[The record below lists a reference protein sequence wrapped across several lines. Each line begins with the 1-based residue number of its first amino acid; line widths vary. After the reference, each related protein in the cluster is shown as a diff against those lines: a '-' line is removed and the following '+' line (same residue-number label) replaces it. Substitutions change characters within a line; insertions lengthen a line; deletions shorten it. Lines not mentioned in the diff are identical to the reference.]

1 MNIKIRQF
9 KRGEQVAP
17 HKPLLLLIAIARLQS
32 GEPRL
37 LTYQEI
43 EPNMNELLLKYTK
56 SKGKPHPE
64 FPFWRLR
71 NDMNGELWEI
81 PSAPSITQNDHGD
94 VSPRQLIALKI
105 KAGFTLTVFEQL
117 KNDPAVAATLAQNIL
132 DEYFPDSLH
141 EDIKNDIGLLT
152 TIYQGA
158 VKRKRDPSFSR
169 TVLEMYRYQC
179 VICSYGAR
187 LGHAPMGLEAA
198 HIKWHAYNGPDIP
211 TNGLALCSLHHKAF
225 DSGAIGISDDAEL
238 IIAKS
243 LNGSGPLET
252 LFFQY
257 QGKTIFAPD
266 DASLRPA
273 KEFIQWHRKEVFRG

>member
-43 EPNMNELLLKYTK
+43 EPSMNELLLKYTK

-94 VSPRQLIALKI
+94 VSPRHLIALKI

-117 KNDPAVAATLAQNIL
+117 KNDPVVAAVSRQRKLVQKVGSS
-132 DEYFPDSLH
+132 P
-141 EDIKNDIGLLT
+141 IKNG
-152 TIYQGA
+152 
-158 VKRKRDPSFSR
+158 PSFS
-169 TVLEMYRYQC
+169 
-179 VICSYGAR
+179 
-187 LGHAPMGLEAA
+187 
-198 HIKWHAYNGPDIP
+198 
-211 TNGLALCSLHHKAF
+211 
-225 DSGAIGISDDAEL
+225 
-238 IIAKS
+238 
-243 LNGSGPLET
+243 
-252 LFFQY
+252 
-257 QGKTIFAPD
+257 
-266 DASLRPA
+266 
-273 KEFIQWHRKEVFRG
+273 FRGRKSAPGCGADRGGLVGSRES